1 MSFSDTVNGIF
12 KEYDEH
18 KQDISD
24 LIDFADD
31 IGLLNRDSVE
41 KEVNQTV
48 NTVSKQFA
56 PNIIKEYLPYIIG
69 ITLVGGILIYMA
81 VKK

>member
-1 MSFSDTVNGIF
+1 MGFSDTINGIF

-18 KQDISD
+18 KQDIDS

-31 IGLLNRDSVE
+31 IGLLNRDSFK
-41 KEVNQTV
+41 KEVNRSVQ
-48 NTVSKQFA
+48 TVSKQLA
-56 PNIIKEYLPYIIG
+56 PNIIKEYLPYIIS
-69 ITLVGGILIYMA
+69 ITLIGGIIIYMA

>member
-1 MSFSDTVNGIF
+1 MSISDTINGIF

-31 IGLLNRDSVE
+31 IGLLHKDSVE
-41 KEVNQTV
+41 REVNQTV
-48 NTVSKQFA
+48 NTFSKQLA

-69 ITLVGGILIYMA
+69 ITLIGGIIIYMV